1 MKSLLAA
8 LVLVAALASLPGCV
22 STSYHGSGSG
32 TGRAPSN
39 AAGAETPVQRRV
51 DYHLDRGL
59 YRDPPGC
66 VFLAPPPAKTA
77 AGFADLVE
85 RAIARQLGERFPRTI
100 GPEQRRRRERRDA
113 LDLNHP
119 GDRAA
124 FARSTRCPAYVRWR
138 TLAASS
144 DFALVLAQRR
154 VGFEVELRRSR
165 DDKVLWQA
173 SYVASRWDGGLPL
186 SPLSLPFA
194 AFRAAT
200 LNQDQDVLHSM
211 IDDALRRLFV
221 TLPNFI

>member
-1 MKSLLAA
+1 MKTAFPCLILAT
-8 LVLVAALASLPGCV
+8 ALALLPGCV
-22 STSYHGSGSG
+22 STSY
-32 TGRAPSN
+32 RASSSN
-39 AAGAETPVQRRV
+39 AGNATGSAAGKKTPIQRRV

-66 VFLAPPPAKTA
+66 VFLAPPPAKTS

-85 RAIARQLGERFPRTI
+85 RAIVRQLGERFPRTI

-113 LDLNHP
+113 LDLSHA

-138 TLAASS
+138 TISASS

-154 VGFEVELRRSR
+154 VGFEVELRRSG

-173 SYVASRWDGGLPL
+173 SHVASRWDGGRPM
-186 SPLSLPFA
+186 SPLALPFA

-200 LNQDQDVLHSM
+200 LSQDQDVLHSM

-221 TLPNFI
+221 TLPRFH

>member
-1 MKSLLAA
+1 MNGTVSTP
-8 LVLVAALASLPGCV
+8 VLVAILALLAGCV
-22 STSYHGSGSG
+22 RTSY
-32 TGRAPSN
+32 RASSA
-39 AAGAETPVQRRV
+39 AAGAAAGQETSLQRQV

-85 RAIARQLGERFPRTI
+85 RAVARQLGERFRRTI
-100 GPEQRRRRERRDA
+100 SPQERRRRERRDA
-113 LDLNHP
+113 LDLNHA

-124 FARSTRCPAYVRWR
+124 FARRTRCPAYVRWR
-138 TLAASS
+138 TVAASS

-154 VGFEVELRRSR
+154 VGFEVELRQSR
-165 DDKVLWQA
+165 DDKLLWQA
-173 SYVASRWDGGLPL
+173 AHVASRWDGGLPM

-200 LNQDQDVLHSM
+200 LSQDPDVLHSM
-211 IDDALRRLFV
+211 VDDALRRLFA
-221 TLPNFI
+221 TLPSFI